1 MVGDLKFFS
10 QMLGKEGFNSNWG
23 SHCQLNRNEWAV
35 GCEFTIVESTLESI
49 RLLAAESTDATGV
62 DRKGVREDPYF
73 NIPVANY
80 IWPILHIK
88 LGHGNAI
95 VKFLLDYA
103 DKAVQQVP
111 QEQILLREQVMELN
125 GKLADAGDLRNQ
137 WDSDGVES
145 GKEIVK
151 RLRAEL
157 KGIPNKTKPAAAG
170 SEQKKLE
177 DEIQTHLN
185 DRAVIMA
192 SLKAMRSS
200 RKIKKDKLDG
210 FKSARKTDKDS
221 LLTGIDAIL
230 QGYGIKRQAYHGGD
244 LVGGHI
250 GILMER
256 AEDIMND
263 VETYLIDS
271 KKNLVNNPTNQ
282 VPASD
287 EDIRSMCE
295 SIKHLLVL
303 WDMILSLLVH
313 TEYPSDED
321 CNRTQDF
328 IDAAIS
334 IGDKLG
340 MSRTIKIHGCMSHI
354 VSQMR
359 RIPCGLSDFDE
370 NTRILWS
377 NTTRKVLDMM
387 SVLNT

>member
-1 MVGDLKFFS
+1 MYPLADIDCTKDSCDVFKGTIKDNLARGINRIVDCKVQFVLNEDGEEGEQWSCSLICEGDADYNTNSDTIHDVQAFMVGDLKFFS
-10 QMLGKEGFNSNWG
+10 QMLGKEGFDSNWC
-23 SHCQLNRNEWAV
+23 SHCQLNRNEWEV

-73 NIPVANY
+73 NISVANY

-170 SEQKKLE
+170 SKQKKLE

-185 DRAVIMA
+185 NRAVIMA

-210 FKSARKTDKDS
+210 FKFERKTDKDS

-271 KKNLVNNPTNQ
+271 KKNLVNNPTPNK
-282 VPASD
+282 SG
-287 EDIRSMCE
+287 S
-295 SIKHLLVL
+295 SK
-303 WDMILSLLVH
+303 
-313 TEYPSDED
+313 
-321 CNRTQDF
+321 
-328 IDAAIS
+328 
-334 IGDKLG
+334 
-340 MSRTIKIHGCMSHI
+340 
-354 VSQMR
+354 
-359 RIPCGLSDFDE
+359 
-370 NTRILWS
+370 
-377 NTTRKVLDMM
+377 
-387 SVLNT
+387 